1 MTISIWVKYA
11 LGLTSAAALLGA
23 CSGGGSHLAPSST
36 TQVQLGSTVP
46 ARPNAAITSHA
57 EPGASRMARDAKAS
71 DLLYIADD
79 GTNDVYAYAY
89 PHIKLKGTLT
99 GFVQPYGECVD
110 NAGDVFI
117 VDMGASDI
125 VEYAHGG
132 TSPIAVLSDPGYGPA
147 ACSVDP
153 TSGTLAVT
161 NVQKQSGGQGT
172 VVIYKHAKGR
182 PKAYYTDPAMDNVG
196 YCDYDNKGNLF
207 VDGLTSDGKFAFA
220 EIPAGATSFRNI
232 TLSQPIGSPGG
243 VQWDGTHIA
252 VGDKVINVIYE
263 FIIKAKKGTEVGSTP
278 LVGAVEVD
286 DFWIDRPNVI
296 GPDFGSKDVG
306 IWAYPSGGSLKKTI
320 TSLSEP
326 VGAVV
331 SVAK

>member
-1 MTISIWVKYA
+1 MQLILRVTH
-11 LGLTSAAALLGA
+11 AALSA
-23 CSGGGSHLAPSST
+23 CAAIVLLASCSAS
-36 TQVQLGSTVP
+36 QGQLSSTVP
-46 ARPNAAITSHA
+46 ARTNAAITSHA
-57 EPGASRMARDAKAS
+57 ERGASWMAPGVKAS
-71 DLLYIADD
+71 DLLYISDD
-79 GTNDVYAYAY
+79 GTNDVYTYAY

-99 GFVQPYGECVD
+99 GFAVPYGECVD
-110 NAGDVFI
+110 NVGDVFI

-132 TSPIAVLSDPGYGPA
+132 SSPIAVLSDPGYSPA

-161 NVQKQSGGQGT
+161 NVQKQSGGQGN
-172 VVIYKHAKGR
+172 VAIYKHAKGR
-182 PKAYYTDPAMDNVG
+182 PKAYYTDPVMDNVG

-207 VDGLTSDGKFAFA
+207 VDGLTDGKFAFA
-220 EIPAGATSFRNI
+220 EIPAGSTTFRNI

-263 FIIKAKKGTEVGSTP
+263 FIIKGKKGTEVGTTP
-278 LVGAVEVD
+278 LIGAVEVD

-296 GPDFGSKDVG
+296 GPDFGTGDVG
-306 IWAYPSGGSLKKTI
+306 IWAYPSGGSPKKVI
-320 TSLSEP
+320 SGLSEP
-326 VGAVV
+326 VGAVL

>member
-1 MTISIWVKYA
+1 MPLILRATH
-11 LGLTSAAALLGA
+11 AALSTCVALVLVAG
-23 CSGGGSHLAPSST
+23 CSASQG
-36 TQVQLGSTVP
+36 QLGSAVSAP
-46 ARPNAAITSHA
+46 PNAAIDSHA
-57 EPGASRMARDAKAS
+57 ERGASWMAPDAKAS

-79 GTNDVYAYAY
+79 GTADVYAYAY
-89 PHIKLKGTLT
+89 PQIKLKGTLT
-99 GFVQPYGECVD
+99 GFVVPYGECVD
-110 NAGDVFI
+110 NAGDVFV

-132 TSPIAVLSDPGYGPA
+132 TSPIAVLSDPGYSPA

-161 NVQKQSGGQGT
+161 NIDKLSGGQGN
-172 VVIYKHAKGR
+172 VVIYKHAKGG
-182 PKAYYTDPAMDNVG
+182 PKAYYTDPVMDNVG

-207 VDGLTSDGKFAFA
+207 VDGLRSGAFKFA
-220 EIPAGATSFRNI
+220 EIPAGSTTFRNI

-263 FIIKAKKGTEVGSTP
+263 FVIKGKKGTEVGTTP
-278 LVGAVEVD
+278 LIGATEVD
-286 DFWIDRPNVI
+286 DFWIDRPDVI
-296 GPDFGSKDVG
+296 GPDFGAGDVG
-306 IWAYPSGGSLKKTI
+306 IWAYPSGGSPKKTI
-320 TSLSEP
+320 TGLSQP

-331 SVAK
+331 SVGK